1 MGTPA
6 DDATPQT
13 NGPFPVEDG
22 EVSFSYLTP
31 SLARIYRAP
40 ASMVGKIF
48 TIYFKPS
55 RRQSRTELEL
65 TRDFKR
71 CSEQRDRTFFY
82 FVSDAGV
89 AYQFDRA
96 SDALETI
103 IYQPTK
109 LEIRRL
115 AVDTDCVF

>member
-13 NGPFPVEDG
+13 NGPFQVEDG

-31 SLARIYRAP
+31 SLAKIYRAP
-40 ASMVGKIF
+40 ASIVGKVF

-55 RRQSRTELEL
+55 RRQSRAELEL

-71 CSEQRDRTFFY
+71 CIEQRDRTFFY

-89 AYQFDRA
+89 AYQFDR
-96 SDALETI
+96 SSEALETI

-109 LEIRRL
+109 IEIRRL